1 MKAICFCAMGMHSWD
16 KVKAVDGQRG
26 QGHLCLL
33 FLSINLKGADL
44 ESLYL
49 MGSVGEG
56 KEWCSAVL
64 LALSCFF
71 LNR

>member
-1 MKAICFCAMGMHSWD
+1 MGRGDKATCA
-16 KVKAVDGQRG
+16 A
-26 QGHLCLL
+26 L
-33 FLSINLKGADL
+33 FLSINLKGDDL

-56 KEWCSAVL
+56 KEWHSAVL
-64 LALSCFF
+64 LALFPAFS